1 METNS
6 EKEELQNSNEEIENS
21 KQEETKDLKKTEEK
35 KERKKI
41 SFKNINWMTVFKEIA
56 YWVFV
61 GILILFFDYLEFKT
75 PEKLSATNYL
85 SMDPKRAQAFIV
97 LFIFALVLDIALHI
111 TKIKKLQIYQKFII
125 LAVSIGVCYWVAV
138 PFGQGTDEVSHF
150 LRVYEISKK
159 YTTLN
164 YQDTTEF
171 PTEFEKLAVFQQSRE
186 ISYDTYK
193 EHFGSFNVISTE
205 KADMGYAYWNM
216 RLYSPI
222 QYFPQAVALTVGRI
236 VSNNILVI
244 GTFARVGGFL
254 AWVLLC
260 AYAIKI
266 VPNRKTLFMILCLLP
281 VNIFS
286 AVCISGDT
294 LTNATCMVFVAMIYR
309 KVYLKEKIELKDKI
323 VLILSGC
330 LMALCK
336 IVYLPF
342 VFLALLLKKENFDSK
357 KACIVFIII
366 LIALSCIVGIGW
378 LKIGNQNLVESNA
391 ASKDQVKFILQDPLH
406 YFLIMLH
413 TFEEKGTDYIYQL
426 TTGLELICHGKTT
439 IYPIIGYII
448 SIVVVLGIF
457 VNEDDKDTKIN
468 IIRKV
473 LVWLIILGVSALIAT
488 AIYVQW
494 TSLMEIGRYMIAGI
508 QGRYFIP
515 VVLLLIFTIDSA
527 RLSIKN
533 RNLISFLTIMQLPF
547 LALIINTF
555 VK

>member
-1 METNS
+1 
-6 EKEELQNSNEEIENS
+6 
-21 KQEETKDLKKTEEK
+21 
-35 KERKKI
+35 
-41 SFKNINWMTVFKEIA
+41 
-56 YWVFV
+56 
-61 GILILFFDYLEFKT
+61 
-75 PEKLSATNYL
+75 
-85 SMDPKRAQAFIV
+85 
-97 LFIFALVLDIALHI
+97 
-111 TKIKKLQIYQKFII
+111 
-125 LAVSIGVCYWVAV
+125 
-138 PFGQGTDEVSHF
+138 
-150 LRVYEISKK
+150 
-159 YTTLN
+159 
-164 YQDTTEF
+164 
-171 PTEFEKLAVFQQSRE
+171 
-186 ISYDTYK
+186 
-193 EHFGSFNVISTE
+193 
-205 KADMGYAYWNM
+205 
-216 RLYSPI
+216 
-222 QYFPQAVALTVGRI
+222 
-236 VSNNILVI
+236 
-244 GTFARVGGFL
+244 
-254 AWVLLC
+254 
-260 AYAIKI
+260 
-266 VPNRKTLFMILCLLP
+266 
-281 VNIFS
+281 
-286 AVCISGDT
+286 
-294 LTNATCMVFVAMIYR
+294 
-309 KVYLKEKIELKDKI
+309 
-323 VLILSGC
+323 
-330 LMALCK
+330 MALCK

-533 RNLISFLTIMQLPF
+533 RNLISFLTIMQLPV